1 MKYRHATHKSMNA
14 SEQHWYPKG
23 FFPLLL
29 RVEDK
34 MAGKDDDLTPEAI
47 LRRFLAIAKEKYDL
61 HTINEHEESDARSC
75 GNKSGHTPS
84 QGLAT
89 QAAQASHPN
98 EGACKPSAETRI
110 AVPFPDRENIRID
123 YNIFSSEIDNEC
135 GSPIRFH
142 FHMESDF

>member
-1 MKYRHATHKSMNA
+1 MNYRYAKHKSMNA

-34 MAGKDDDLTPEAI
+34 MASTGGMPTPKDLLE
-47 LRRFLAIAKEKYDL
+47 RFVALAKEKYDL
-61 HTINEHEESDARSC
+61 RAFEECEGSSEC
-75 GNKSGHTPS
+75 GRMPT
-84 QGLAT
+84 QALAT
-89 QAAQASHPN
+89 RN
-98 EGACKPSAETRI
+98 ACHTCRPGKGGHAPWAEKHI

-123 YNIFSSEIDNEC
+123 YNIFSSEIDDEC
-135 GSPIRFH
+135 GCATRFH